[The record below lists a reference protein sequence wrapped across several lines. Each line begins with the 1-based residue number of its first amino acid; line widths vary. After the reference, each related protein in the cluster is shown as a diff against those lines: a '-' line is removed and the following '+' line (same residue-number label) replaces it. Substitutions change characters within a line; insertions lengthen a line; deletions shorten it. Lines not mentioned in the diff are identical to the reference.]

1 MDEARSRMQAKGV
14 SKDMI
19 EAMLA
24 IAAYQKA
31 GGPTA
36 TISDK
41 VERILGRPPRSIR
54 EFVRDYAIHFTAAAR
69 SIEARDSESRA

>member
-1 MDEARSRMQAKGV
+1 
-14 SKDMI
+14 
-19 EAMLA
+19 MLA

-41 VERILGRPPRSIR
+41 GERILGRRPRSIR
-54 EFVRDYAIHFTAAAR
+54 EFVRDYAIHF
-69 SIEARDSESRA
+69 SPRDPQKVRPGGNQI